1 MKKENT
7 FCGEEEKLRRKIF
20 GQLKY
25 VFMWR
30 RRKRRKYLTNEN
42 ILLWRRRKT
51 EKEYF
56 LWRRKKTKKKNIWRN
71 KIYLFWEEKEKGGNI

>member
-1 MKKENT
+1 M
-7 FCGEEEKLRRKIF
+7 FSCGGEEK
-20 GQLKY
+20 G
-25 VFMWR
+25 
-30 RRKRRKYLTNEN
+30 RKYLTNEN